1 MDKIFKVIIL
11 FLLLFFSVGKLQAEI
26 IEETVGNIT
35 NIRNSDDRIYQME
48 QLLNKLSPV
57 QQANLLDK
65 ALANP
70 ASYEPI
76 HYIALADSYFR
87 TDKDKAVLTYMIGLL
102 RSTQDIAMCE
112 DMSARAQMG
121 IYPMFAPK
129 TTEYMQSMDQKTF
142 EKLKQDTVNWDI
154 NHKNRVNPK
163 WACYHGM
170 AAFSGDVTI
179 KPMSEYKETQ
189 KMITEYFLQMTNK

>member
-1 MDKIFKVIIL
+1 MIRLLKL
-11 FLLLFFSVGKLQAEI
+11 FVVFLFIVFSVTKIHAEI
-26 IEETVGNIT
+26 IEQTNGNIT
-35 NIRNSDDRIYQME
+35 NFVNTDDRIYQME
-48 QLLNKLSPV
+48 QLLEKLSYQEQV
-57 QQANLLDK
+57 KLLDK

-76 HYIALADSYFR
+76 YYVALADSYFQ

-112 DMSARAQMG
+112 DISARAQMG

-129 TTEYMQSMDQKTF
+129 TVEYMHSMNPKNFD
-142 EKLKQDTVNWDI
+142 KLKQDAVIWDQ
-154 NHKNRVNPK
+154 NHNNRVNPK

-179 KPMSEYKETQ
+179 KPMLEYQETK
-189 KMITEYFLQMTNK
+189 KMITGYFLQMTNR